1 MVRMFL
7 PFAAL
12 IMAWPLIGNLPAADD
27 PFAKDYTK
35 AEGTW
40 AVSAMTMN
48 GHEFVPEAFK
58 GMTIVL
64 AKNKVTAKHDGEV
77 IAEGVYK
84 IVAVKG
90 KRVEFD
96 LTMGAGPD
104 TGKTF
109 PCLIEWVDENTLRT
123 CIAQPDDKRPTGFEP
138 EPGDRRAHFVI
149 KREKKK

>member
-1 MVRMFL
+1 MSRTL
-7 PFAAL
+7 KLIILSLAL
-12 IMAWPLIGNLPAADD
+12 TATAADD
-27 PFAKDYTK
+27 PLDKDYAK

-40 AVSAMTMN
+40 TVTAMTMN
-48 GHEFVPEAFK
+48 GEEITPEAFK
-58 GMTIVL
+58 GMTLIL

-104 TGKTF
+104 KGKTF
-109 PCLIEWVDENTLRT
+109 PCLNEWVDDDTLRT
-123 CIAQPDDKRPTGFEP
+123 CIAQPESKRPTGFEP
-138 EPGDRRAHFVI
+138 EKGDRKAIIVI